1 MNGPESVRFALTIH
15 YDGAPFHGWQLQP
28 NAPTVQGE
36 LERVLARI
44 AGGHRIPVTGSGRT
58 DRGVHATGQVA
69 ALELPPQWTARD
81 LRKALNAL
89 LPRSI
94 WVEEV
99 RRVPSSFH
107 PRFDARRR
115 TYGYQVGTA
124 FPVRSPFLHPFCWAS
139 EDRPPREE
147 LLHAAAALLPGER
160 SWRAFARAG
169 QEQRGDRCHVIH
181 AAWTPWRSGDTEPL
195 GWRFQITAN
204 RYLHHMVRYLVGT
217 MMAVARGDRPMDDLV
232 VLLDSPES
240 PIVTSPPAPP
250 QGLFLTRVEY
260 EAGALGRHPDRDPGH
275 DPGHDSGHDSGAG
288 SGPSPALPTSPTYPS
303 SIPLRHENTS

>member
-15 YDGAPFHGWQLQP
+15 YDGGPFHGWQLQP
-28 NAPTVQGE
+28 NTPTVQGE

-44 AGGHRIPVTGSGRT
+44 TAGRRILVTGSGRT

-69 ALELPPQWTARD
+69 SLELPPHWTALD

-89 LPRSI
+89 LPPSI
-94 WVEEV
+94 WVEKV
-99 RRVPSSFH
+99 CRVPSSFH

-124 FPVRSPFLHPFCWAS
+124 FPVRSPFLSPFCWPS
-139 EDRPPREE
+139 DDRPPRAE
-147 LLHAAAALLPGER
+147 LLHAAAALLPGDR

-169 QEQRGDRCHVIH
+169 QEERGDRCHVIE
-181 AAWTPWRSGDTEPL
+181 AGWTPWRSGGGEML

-217 MMAVARGDRPMDDLV
+217 MMAVARGDRPMDDMA
-232 VLLDSPES
+232 VLLDGPGSS
-240 PIVTSPPAPP
+240 LVTSPPAPP

-260 EAGALGRHPDRDPGH
+260 EDGAWGQHPDRDPG
-275 DPGHDSGHDSGAG
+275 PGSE
-288 SGPSPALPTSPTYPS
+288 PSRVSSILPTIPS
-303 SIPLRHENTS
+303 SISPRHETAS